1 MSKQPMTER
10 SIEEEQLCFC
20 LMLLKAKEN
29 DKEGKQEVTVSL
41 ANARGIYVGALLKA
55 DFHCKIMG
63 EKEQRIF
70 FFSVKNGCSSL
81 KATGQPCHSPPS
93 NNKLSCRYLAV
104 KTLSALLGAKQ
115 QLVVQSDFKCIL
127 WKVT

>member
-1 MSKQPMTER
+1 MDCKGREDAQMSKQPMTER

-63 EKEQRIF
+63 GKEQRIF
-70 FFSVKNGCSSL
+70 FSQWKMGVPHL
-81 KATGQPCHSPPS
+81 
-93 NNKLSCRYLAV
+93 
-104 KTLSALLGAKQ
+104 KQ
-115 QLVVQSDFKCIL
+115 QGNLAIHHRA
-127 WKVT
+127 TTN

>member
-29 DKEGKQEVTVSL
+29 DREGKQEVSVSL

-55 DFHCKIMG
+55 DFHCKIMMG
-63 EKEQRIF
+63 GKGAKDF
-70 FFSVKNGCSSL
+70 FFSQWKNGGSSL
-81 KATGQPCHSPPS
+81 KAGQPCHSPPS
-93 NNKLSCRYLAV
+93 RYLAV
-104 KTLSALLGAKQ
+104 KTLVCSAR
-115 QLVVQSDFKCIL
+115 S
-127 WKVT
+127 